1 MGNSWLFLLLVVIVV
16 VAVKFILAW
25 GGPNVNVQE
34 LKSLW
39 DIEQRVKGVEL
50 VDVRQPEEFVGGRVP
65 GALNIPLG
73 ELDKSSDSLA
83 SYQTIYVI
91 CLAGGRSAQACQKL
105 SAKFPDKRI
114 VNVEGGTNA
123 WIGAGFPVEK
133 D

>member
-1 MGNSWLFLLLVVIVV
+1 MGNSWLSLLLIVIVV
-16 VAVKFILAW
+16 VAVRTILAW

-34 LKSLW
+34 LKKLW
-39 DIEQRVKGVEL
+39 NIEQRAKGIEL
-50 VDVRQPEEFVGGRVP
+50 IDVRQPEEFLGGRVP

-73 ELDKSSDSLA
+73 ELEKNYDSLA

-91 CLAGGRSAQACQKL
+91 CLGGGRSATACQKL
-105 SAKFPDKRI
+105 AARFPDKRV

-123 WIGAGFPVEK
+123 WIGSGFPVEK